1 MYIPPICQA
10 INYTPFTVTADVP
23 IEDVIIAMSGRQEK
37 CVLVIEPIDGQVN
50 EQNSQSAHSGFSPP
64 STAIAPP
71 HRLSGPVIGILTGRD
86 LIQLM
91 AIAAPLKGFPIAQIM
106 IRSVVMATISE
117 IPDIFA
123 VLAIYQKHQIQHL
136 PVIDEQGNL
145 IGLLSPEKFLPQFLR
160 TELSPGT
167 NGHHSLEQG
176 ILQPS
181 VDEFSINSPQVNY
194 DSQAVLAD
202 QMNGKMISLVPN
214 SSAVNFIDR
223 IIDQKNSSNQASLF
237 LPEDAIPIDVIQ
249 AGQPTQL
256 IHTHHTSTLRQVIQL
271 MFQHNTDYVLVTSVM
286 PAKSAN
292 QESFNDATG
301 RKQPKKQTKI
311 MGVVGI
317 QDVVQWQAMGLDL
330 QKTQVEN
337 LVNQPVWLGKKAGKQ
352 AVIRQIMLGQV
363 LQLLQQYLYQ
373 MPVIV
378 PGKTGTAHPW
388 RLFTP
393 QQLISQILHPA
404 NLHQVF
410 LYSQQ
415 QIRSES
421 EKSANLVHQLQE
433 YQVTEQ
439 KRHIDHQQAIQRANL
454 ALHHN
459 QDGIWDWHLKTNEV
473 YYSPR
478 WKEMLGYQDEEIG
491 NKLDEWLTRVVPEDL
506 HSVSQAI
513 KQHLKR
519 KNSYYTAEY
528 RMIGKAGN
536 TIWILARGKALWEG
550 GEAVRFIGTHTDITH
565 LRELAIEERS
575 RLQDLQEVD
584 QETSVVLFRT
594 DGQGK
599 FTFLNHG
606 WSTLTGFAVDD
617 TWATY
622 IFDYVHPDDVT
633 KLPWAEQLT
642 SLPVADSS
650 ELACPLPASQ
660 PTQQKVKIRWLKAN
674 GDFWLGEMQLH
685 LYFDQTGQISY
696 GVGSIYPVDHY
707 ENRVQDLQDI
717 NQALRQLYQVTV
729 GDEMNFTVRI
739 EALLQMGCQRLGM
752 DMGLLGRVVGDRYE
766 VVATYLPDEFPF
778 GLAQGDA
785 LAVEQTFDREV
796 LRMNT
801 PLAIAS
807 TKNSTWRHH
816 PAYMIRRVE
825 AYIGIKVLVSGQTYG
840 TLSFTSRTARSEFK
854 EIDIELLKLMSLY
867 IGGEILRQDAMESLQ
882 RQYQRALLLKQ
893 ITQEVRTE
901 LDSKEIFQ
909 KTATQIGRVFGVNR
923 CSIHAY
929 QSEPYPH
936 LPCVAEYLEP
946 GYESAL
952 DVEISVT
959 YNPYTEKLLAEDK
972 AIASSDVYSD
982 PLLKSFTPM
991 CRRLG
996 VRSMLAVRTSYQD
1009 QSNGIIT
1016 LHQCD
1021 YVRQWTQDEIDLLED
1036 VAAQVG
1042 ITLAQAQLLEAE
1054 TLRKQQLAE
1063 QNKALEQAR
1072 LAAEVANRAKSEF
1085 LAMMSH
1091 EIRTP
1096 MNGVIGMTT
1105 LLLDMDLTPEQ
1116 QDFVETIRTSGDA
1129 LLTIINDILDFTKIE
1144 SGRLELEQT
1153 PLPLQTCIEES
1164 LELLAPKAADKE
1176 IELLYHIDEQ
1186 VPNTIISD
1194 ATRLRQIL
1202 VNLLGNSLKFTA
1214 SGEVIVSVT
1223 AKLLDDKDVPA
1234 EKREQMKILEAG
1246 LGPEEKFAGNYQLAF
1261 SVHDTGIGIPPDR
1274 MDRLFKAFSQ
1284 VDASTTKKYGGT
1296 GLGLAI
1302 SRRLSEM
1309 MGGQMWVVSAVQPD
1323 HQENATELETIFAET
1338 ATNLIISSG
1347 GDIPADFVLPQL
1359 DKTGSIFY
1367 FSINA
1372 VAVETMAD
1380 YPEQLMNGKN
1390 LLIVENHPL
1399 NQEIIMKQAASWGMN
1414 STIVASGTDALKL
1427 LRKLPNHQFDLAIL
1441 AMNLPDT
1448 DGLTLARKIRQ
1459 LEKKLQLVDN
1469 NQGKAGKQVQ
1479 SSLPI
1484 LMFTYFGKPEVLR
1497 ELQNTEDVNLVG
1509 FLNKPLK
1516 QSQFY
1521 NTLVQFFNHQNIDTG
1536 EDLTASN
1543 LGLKY
1548 LQDLSSALGNRQQAR
1563 ILLAED
1569 NLINQKVAVQFLGK
1583 MGYRADVAANGFEVL
1598 DALERHPYD
1607 VVLMDVQMPQMDG
1620 LEATRRIC
1628 RHYQAKRPYIIAM
1641 TANAMQ
1647 GDREK
1652 CLEAGMDDYITK
1664 PIRRDELI
1672 KALNKCQKERS
1683 GRSPVT
1689 NTDKSHQGNIPV
1701 TEKITGK
1708 SNQSSQQAVSHQPS
1722 PTKKHQKHHYQRSES
1737 LLKEL
1742 ESWDNLSQE
1751 LLTVENSL
1759 QNQNSLGQNLLKENQ
1774 VDTMSN
1780 QHLQINEQDL
1790 TEELTPVESPA
1801 VDPLILNDFRELY
1814 DDEPETLIRLIVDYL
1829 QEGTNHLAKMQE
1841 AITSRD
1847 LAVLKAESHTLKSSS
1862 ALLGALKFS
1871 DLCKEIEHSARR
1883 CLEAE
1888 PPNEDCLNS
1897 GEINKFLTQ
1906 AQAEWQKVT
1915 ACLEIEVATGVPAV

>member
-1 MYIPPICQA
+1 
-10 INYTPFTVTADVP
+10 
-23 IEDVIIAMSGRQEK
+23 
-37 CVLVIEPIDGQVN
+37 
-50 EQNSQSAHSGFSPP
+50 
-64 STAIAPP
+64 
-71 HRLSGPVIGILTGRD
+71 
-86 LIQLM
+86 
-91 AIAAPLKGFPIAQIM
+91 
-106 IRSVVMATISE
+106 
-117 IPDIFA
+117 
-123 VLAIYQKHQIQHL
+123 
-136 PVIDEQGNL
+136 
-145 IGLLSPEKFLPQFLR
+145 
-160 TELSPGT
+160 
-167 NGHHSLEQG
+167 
-176 ILQPS
+176 
-181 VDEFSINSPQVNY
+181 
-194 DSQAVLAD
+194 
-202 QMNGKMISLVPN
+202 
-214 SSAVNFIDR
+214 
-223 IIDQKNSSNQASLF
+223 
-237 LPEDAIPIDVIQ
+237 
-249 AGQPTQL
+249 
-256 IHTHHTSTLRQVIQL
+256 
-271 MFQHNTDYVLVTSVM
+271 
-286 PAKSAN
+286 
-292 QESFNDATG
+292 
-301 RKQPKKQTKI
+301 
-311 MGVVGI
+311 
-317 QDVVQWQAMGLDL
+317 
-330 QKTQVEN
+330 
-337 LVNQPVWLGKKAGKQ
+337 
-352 AVIRQIMLGQV
+352 
-363 LQLLQQYLYQ
+363 
-373 MPVIV
+373 
-378 PGKTGTAHPW
+378 
-388 RLFTP
+388 
-393 QQLISQILHPA
+393 
-404 NLHQVF
+404 
-410 LYSQQ
+410 
-415 QIRSES
+415 
-421 EKSANLVHQLQE
+421 
-433 YQVTEQ
+433 
-439 KRHIDHQQAIQRANL
+439 
-454 ALHHN
+454 
-459 QDGIWDWHLKTNEV
+459 
-473 YYSPR
+473 
-478 WKEMLGYQDEEIG
+478 
-491 NKLDEWLTRVVPEDL
+491 
-506 HSVSQAI
+506 
-513 KQHLKR
+513 
-519 KNSYYTAEY
+519 
-528 RMIGKAGN
+528 
-536 TIWILARGKALWEG
+536 
-550 GEAVRFIGTHTDITH
+550 
-565 LRELAIEERS
+565 
-575 RLQDLQEVD
+575 
-584 QETSVVLFRT
+584 
-594 DGQGK
+594 
-599 FTFLNHG
+599 
-606 WSTLTGFAVDD
+606 
-617 TWATY
+617 
-622 IFDYVHPDDVT
+622 
-633 KLPWAEQLT
+633 
-642 SLPVADSS
+642 
-650 ELACPLPASQ
+650 
-660 PTQQKVKIRWLKAN
+660 
-674 GDFWLGEMQLH
+674 
-685 LYFDQTGQISY
+685 
-696 GVGSIYPVDHY
+696 
-707 ENRVQDLQDI
+707 
-717 NQALRQLYQVTV
+717 
-729 GDEMNFTVRI
+729 
-739 EALLQMGCQRLGM
+739 
-752 DMGLLGRVVGDRYE
+752 
-766 VVATYLPDEFPF
+766 
-778 GLAQGDA
+778 
-785 LAVEQTFDREV
+785 
-796 LRMNT
+796 
-801 PLAIAS
+801 
-807 TKNSTWRHH
+807 
-816 PAYMIRRVE
+816 
-825 AYIGIKVLVSGQTYG
+825 
-840 TLSFTSRTARSEFK
+840 
-854 EIDIELLKLMSLY
+854 
-867 IGGEILRQDAMESLQ
+867 
-882 RQYQRALLLKQ
+882 
-893 ITQEVRTE
+893 TQEVRTE

-936 LPCVAEYLEP
+936 VPCVAEYLEP

-959 YNPYTEKLLAEDK
+959 YNPYIEKLLGEDK

-1105 LLLDMDLTPEQ
+1105 LLLDMDLSPEQ

-1153 PLPLQTCIEES
+1153 PLALQTCIEES
-1164 LELLAPKAADKE
+1164 LELLAPRASDKE

-1194 ATRLRQIL
+1194 VTRLRQIL

-1214 SGEVIVSVT
+1214 NGEVIVSIT
-1223 AKLLDDKDVPA
+1223 AKLLDEKDVPA
-1234 EKREQMKILEAG
+1234 ERREQIKILEAG
-1246 LGPEEKFAGNYQLAF
+1246 LGPEKKLAGNYQLSF

-1284 VDASTTKKYGGT
+1284 VDASTTRKYGGT

-1323 HQENATELETIFAET
+1323 QLENTTELETIFAET
-1338 ATNLIISSG
+1338 STNLIISSG
-1347 GDIPADFVLPQL
+1347 GDIPPDFVLPNL
-1359 DKTGSIFY
+1359 EKTGSIFY

-1372 VAVETMAD
+1372 VAIETMAD
-1380 YPEQLMNGKN
+1380 LPEQLMTGKN

-1399 NQEIIMKQAASWGMN
+1399 NQEIIMKQAASWGMK
-1414 STIVASGTDALKL
+1414 STIVASGSDTLKL

-1459 LEKKLQLVDN
+1459 LEQKLQLLDTT
-1469 NQGKAGKQVQ
+1469 QTKTGKQAR

-1497 ELQNTEDVNLVG
+1497 ELQNKEDVNLVG

-1521 NTLVQFFNHQNIDTG
+1521 NTLVQFFNHQNIDAG
-1536 EDLTASN
+1536 EDITASN

-1628 RHYQAKRPYIIAM
+1628 RHYQEKRPYIIAM

-1672 KALNKCQKERS
+1672 KALNNCQKQRS
-1683 GRSPVT
+1683 ERSPVSHPEQSSQKNLVNT
-1689 NTDKSHQGNIPV
+1689 NGAGNQGNIPV
-1701 TEKITGK
+1701 TEKIASK
-1708 SNQSSQQAVSHQPS
+1708 SNQSSQQSVSHQPTY
-1722 PTKKHQKHHYQRSES
+1722 TKKQQKNNYQRSES

-1759 QNQNSLGQNLLKENQ
+1759 QNQNSLGQNFLEENQ
-1774 VDTMSN
+1774 SDI
-1780 QHLQINEQDL
+1780 INESHL
-1790 TEELTPVESPA
+1790 VEELAPVESPA
-1801 VDPLILNDFRELY
+1801 VDPLILSDFRELY
-1814 DDEPETLIRLIVDYL
+1814 DDEPETLIRLIIDYL
-1829 QEGTNHLAKMQE
+1829 EDGTNHLAKMQE
-1841 AITSRD
+1841 AIASGD
-1847 LAVLKAESHTLKSSS
+1847 LSVLKGAAHTLKSSS

-1883 CLEAE
+1883 CLEAD
-1888 PPNEDCLNS
+1888 PPNENCLTF
-1897 GEINKFLTQ
+1897 GEINQFLVQ
-1906 AQAEWQKVT
+1906 AQLEWLKVT
-1915 ACLEIEVATGVPAV
+1915 ACLEI